1 MDEHMPVDL
10 TERMT
15 SMSHPLSARFE
26 DALTFAARLHATQV
40 RKGTAIPYIAHLL
53 AVASLVITHGG
64 DEDEAIA
71 ALLHD
76 AAEDQ
81 GGPPTLEMIRARFGE
96 RVAAIVD
103 GCTDTD
109 VAPKPPWRSRKERYL
124 THLHSTSSSVK
135 LVAAADKLDN
145 VRAIIG
151 DYRTLG
157 PGVWTRFNAGRDD
170 QHWFYRACVTA
181 LQGGRASIVREL
193 DAAVQQLEQL

>member
-1 MDEHMPVDL
+1 
-10 TERMT
+10 
-15 SMSHPLSARFE
+15 MSHPVSARFE
-26 DALTFAARLHATQV
+26 DALTFAARLHAKQT

-76 AAEDQ
+76 AVEDQ

-96 RVAAIVD
+96 GVAAIVA

-109 VAPKPPWRSRKERYL
+109 IVPKPPWRPRKERYL
-124 THLHSTSSSVK
+124 AHLRSASPSVK

-145 VRAIIG
+145 VRAIVA
-151 DYRTLG
+151 DYRTHG
-157 PGVWTRFNAGRDD
+157 AAIWTRFNAGPED
-170 QHWFYRACVTA
+170 QRWFYRACVNA
-181 LQGGRASIVREL
+181 LHDGPMSIVREL
-193 DAAVQQLEQL
+193 DLAVQQLEQL